1 MGELV
6 SGSRPETER
15 SIHDQGEGEVKL
27 AGGPNRVMLKNYRMS
42 CG

>member
-1 MGELV
+1 MGDIV

-15 SIHDQGEGEVKL
+15 SIHVQGEGEVTL
-27 AGGPNRVMLKNYRMS
+27 AGGPNPVMLKNYGMR

>member
-1 MGELV
+1 MGDLV

-15 SIHDQGEGEVKL
+15 SIHVQGEGRVIP
-27 AGGPNRVMLKNYRMS
+27 AGGPNRVMLKNYRMR